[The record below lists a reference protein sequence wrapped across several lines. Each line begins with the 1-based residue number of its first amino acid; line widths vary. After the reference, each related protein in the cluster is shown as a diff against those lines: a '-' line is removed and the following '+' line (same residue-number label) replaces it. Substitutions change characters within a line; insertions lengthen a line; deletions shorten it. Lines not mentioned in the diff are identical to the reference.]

1 MQLTSL
7 NIRGG
12 KTRQSNFELLRIVA
26 MLLVLV
32 VHADFFSIGI
42 PGTQDIQT
50 HPVSS
55 AMRFVTQSLALVC
68 VNLFIFISGYFRI
81 RLKKRSILNFL
92 FMVLFWRAIVIALYM
107 AAPAL
112 WPVEPNFS
120 RFGLIKMI
128 VPGYDD
134 WFVESYIILMFLSPI
149 INSYLDSQ
157 SPGHIWR
164 FAIAYCA
171 FQFTASWA
179 LETYPQFIHGYSA
192 LSFIGLYVLGAAVR
206 AKAPLPKGHAV
217 KCLGSYLALSVFAAI
232 AAMFAIRHVGS
243 TTPAGNIVDRMFG
256 AYNGVPIVAAS
267 LALFLFFKQLSF
279 SSRIINTIA
288 ASAFAVYLFHMHPL
302 VRPVYAYVCQTLF
315 NNYGTWEYLAM
326 VSLFIISVFAVSI
339 LVDFIRRWLWSLL
352 APKCE
357 MLLTRFSPAQSNRK
371 ESRAAD

>member
-1 MQLTSL
+1 MQLTDF

-12 KTRQSNFELLRIVA
+12 KTRQSNFELLRIIA

-32 VHADFFSIGI
+32 VHADFFSIGM
-42 PGTQDIQT
+42 PDTQDIQA
-50 HPVSS
+50 HPLAST
-55 AMRFVTQSLALVC
+55 MRFVTQSLALVC

-81 RLKKRSILNFL
+81 RLKRKSILNFL

-107 AAPAL
+107 AAPGL

-149 INSYLDSQ
+149 INSFLDSH
-157 SPGHIWR
+157 SPGQIWR
-164 FAIAYCA
+164 FAIAYCS
-171 FQFTASWA
+171 FQFAASWA

-192 LSFIGLYVLGAAVR
+192 LSFIGLYALGAAAR
-206 AKAPLPKGHAV
+206 SKAPLRAGQEV
-217 KCLGSYLALSVFAAI
+217 KCLGLYLALSVFAGV
-232 AAMFAIRHVGS
+232 AATLAIRHVGS

-267 LALFLFFKQLSF
+267 FALFLFFKQLSF
-279 SSRIINTIA
+279 SSRIINTTA
-288 ASAFAVYLFHMHPL
+288 GSAFAVYLFHMHPL

-315 NNYGTWEYLAM
+315 NDYGTWEYLAL
-326 VSLFIISVFAVSI
+326 VSLFVVSVFAVSV
-339 LVDFIRRWLWSLL
+339 LVDLIRRWLWGLL
-352 APKCE
+352 APTCE
-357 MLLTRFSPAQSNRK
+357 QLLTRYSPAPSNRNN
-371 ESRAAD
+371 SGVAD

>member
-1 MQLTSL
+1 MNF
-7 NIRGG
+7 NIGGG
-12 KTRQSNFELLRIVA
+12 KTRQSNFELLRIIA

-32 VHADFFSIGI
+32 VHADFFSIGM
-42 PGTQDIQT
+42 PDTQDIQA
-50 HPVSS
+50 HPLSS

-81 RLKKRSILNFL
+81 RLKRRSILNFL

-107 AAPAL
+107 AAPGL

-149 INSYLDSQ
+149 INSYLNSH
-157 SPGHIWR
+157 SPGQIWR

-171 FQFTASWA
+171 FQFAASWA

-206 AKAPLPKGHAV
+206 SKAPLRGGQGA
-217 KCLGSYLALSVFAAI
+217 KCLGSYLALSVFAAL

-243 TTPAGNIVDRMFG
+243 TTPAGNIVDRMFS
-256 AYNGVPIVAAS
+256 AYNGVPVVAAS

-288 ASAFAVYLFHMHPL
+288 GSAFAVYLFHMHPL

-315 NNYGTWEYLAM
+315 KNYGTWEYLAL

-371 ESRAAD
+371 ESRVAD